1 MQMLKLTLEDLAA
14 EVELLKQRLDAISP
28 IAPAVEPEAAVEAEP
43 PKKKSALTPKMLDYL
58 RRCEE
63 ERLRLGLPKGPSLA
77 QRMPKTFAS
86 TCVLPEDAASQVD
99 HYLYG
104 HPKR

>member
-1 MQMLKLTLEDLAA
+1 MLKLTLE
-14 EVELLKQRLDAISP
+14 EVTERLIALERVVQS
-28 IAPAVEPEAAVEAEP
+28 IAPVAEP
-43 PKKKSALTPKMLDYL
+43 APEPPPPEKKTTLTPKMLDFL
-58 RRCEE
+58 RRQEE
-63 ERLRLGLPKGPSLA
+63 ERVRLGLPKGPTLA
-77 QRMPKTFAS
+77 EQMPNTFAS